1 MPLRILNH
9 SWPAVTWSVI
19 IFILLTLPASAIPSE
34 GLFGIPQLDKV
45 VHFILFGGLVYL
57 WVRYLLA
64 KTKKLDL
71 KQVILLFF
79 VISSAYG
86 IGMEYFQRYVLVD
99 RHFDYGDIFADVL
112 GALVAAIICFR
123 WFVLNKSKKQNS

>member
-1 MPLRILNH
+1 M
-9 SWPAVTWSVI
+9 
-19 IFILLTLPASAIPSE
+19 
-34 GLFGIPQLDKV
+34 
-45 VHFILFGGLVYL
+45 YL

-99 RHFDYGDIFADVL
+99 RHFDYGDILADVL

>member
-9 SWPAVTWSVI
+9 SWPAITWSVV
-19 IFILLTLPASAIPSE
+19 IFVLLTLPARAIPSE
-34 GLFGIPQLDKV
+34 GLFGIPNLDKA
-45 VHFILFGGLVYL
+45 VHFVLFGGLVYL

-64 KTKKLDL
+64 KTKSLDL
-71 KQVILLFF
+71 KQVILAFF

-99 RHFDYGDIFADVL
+99 RHFDYGDILADVS
-112 GALVAAIICFR
+112 GALAAAIICYT
-123 WFVLNKSKKQNS
+123 WFVFRKARQQN